1 MKNEDPT
8 NATFRAMRELVIAAD
23 PESLTA
29 AIQDAG
35 IDPKELARSGRA
47 VVARALARVAEESA
61 STQASDLH
69 EGLSAL
75 LQLLRR
81 RDNLSYEQLAQ
92 RARVDVD
99 EIKSIE
105 NDPAFTAGPRTIYQL
120 EHYFKLPKRSLA
132 KLAGMT
138 RHQSSDFREEVLRFA
153 AHSKTMHKLTRDET
167 RILNAFVK
175 FLGKDAE
182 ADEK

>member
-1 MKNEDPT
+1 MKNEDRT

-35 IDPKELARSGRA
+35 IDPMELARTGRA
-47 VVARALARVAEESA
+47 VVSRALARAAEESA
-61 STQASDLH
+61 STLASDLH

-75 LQLLRR
+75 LRLLRR
-81 RDNLSYEQLAQ
+81 RDNLSYELLAQ
-92 RARVDVD
+92 AARVDAD
-99 EIKSIE
+99 EIKAIE
-105 NDPAFTAGPRTIYQL
+105 NDPSFTAGPRTIYQL
-120 EHYFKLPKRSLA
+120 ERYFKLPKRSLA

-138 RHQSSDFREEVLRFA
+138 RHQSSDFREEVMRFA
-153 AHSKTMHKLTRDET
+153 AHSKSMHKLTRDET

-175 FLGKDAE
+175 FLSKDAE
-182 ADEK
+182 TDEK

>member
-8 NATFRAMRELVIAAD
+8 SGMFRAMRELVIAAD
-23 PESLTA
+23 SETLTG

-35 IDPKELARSGRA
+35 IDPKDLARTGRA
-47 VVARALARVAEESA
+47 VAARALAQAADELASA
-61 STQASDLH
+61 QVSDLH

-75 LQLLRR
+75 IQLLRR

-92 RARVDVD
+92 RARVDAD

-105 NDPAFTAGPRTIYQL
+105 TDPNYTAGPRAIYQL
-120 EHYFKLPKRSLA
+120 EHFFKLPKHSLA
-132 KLAGMT
+132 KLAGLT
-138 RHQSSDFREEVLRFA
+138 RHQSSDFREEVMRFA

-182 ADEK
+182 TDEK

>member
-1 MKNEDPT
+1 MKNDPT
-8 NATFRAMRELVIAAD
+8 NRTFRAMRELVIAAD

-35 IDPKELARSGRA
+35 IDLMDLARTGRD
-47 VVARALARVAEESA
+47 VAERALARAAEEST
-61 STQASDLH
+61 SMQANDLH
-69 EGLSAL
+69 EALGAL

-81 RDNLSYEQLAQ
+81 RDKLSYEQLAQ
-92 RARVDVD
+92 RARVDAE

-105 NDPAFTAGPRTIYQL
+105 NDPSYVARPRTIYQL
-120 EHYFKLPKRSLA
+120 EHFFKLPKRSLA

-138 RHQSSDFREEVLRFA
+138 RHQLSDFREEVLSFA
-153 AHSKTMHKLTRDET
+153 AHSKSMHKLTRDEA

-175 FLGKDAE
+175 FLSKDAKT
-182 ADEK
+182 DEK

>member
-35 IDPKELARSGRA
+35 IDPMDLARTGRA
-47 VVARALARVAEESA
+47 VVERALAHAADQTAPTEG
-61 STQASDLH
+61 SDLH

-92 RARVDVD
+92 RARVDPEEV
-99 EIKSIE
+99 KSIE
-105 NDPAFTAGPRTIYQL
+105 TDSTYTVRPRTIYQL
-120 EHYFKLPKRSLA
+120 EHFFKLPKRSLA

-138 RHQSSDFREEVLRFA
+138 RNQSSDFLEEVMRFA
-153 AHSKTMHKLTRDET
+153 AHSKTMYKLTRDET

-175 FLGKDAE
+175 FLGKE
-182 ADEK
+182 ADIDDK